1 MGIVTLHFQL
11 CKSTNSIFML
21 LRIIHYSLI
30 IITIF
35 SYDYSYIIHKSCFS
49 RTFVLHKRTFWVYNQ
64 GCYSAGNVSNG
75 KDQAMDTSLQTYLDK
90 LLNVYSHSYD
100 IFRDVEVESG
110 SFPAA
115 AFYYLRDENYLI
127 SRKHV
132 LSAVEQHEYLYFF
145 LTDHLD
151 EGTLQKQIE
160 LSKNAGLSQ
169 VKPHKDHMFS
179 NVGLVILA
187 NTISPEAKK
196 LIKRTRFRKNY
207 KLSFHG
213 WTEYQLAAMETSTNC
228 FFSNPAGKEARKN
241 LEQNFAS
248 KTGKRK

>member
-1 MGIVTLHFQL
+1 
-11 CKSTNSIFML
+11 
-21 LRIIHYSLI
+21 
-30 IITIF
+30 
-35 SYDYSYIIHKSCFS
+35 
-49 RTFVLHKRTFWVYNQ
+49 
-64 GCYSAGNVSNG
+64 
-75 KDQAMDTSLQTYLDK
+75 MDTTLQTSLDK
-90 LLNVYSHSYD
+90 LLNVYSHTCD
-100 IFRDVEVESG
+100 IYRDVEVEGG

-127 SRKHV
+127 SKKHV

-151 EGTLQKQIE
+151 EQILQEQIA
-160 LSKNAGLSQ
+160 LSKAAGLSH

-179 NVGLVILA
+179 NVGLVVLA

-196 LIKRTRFRKNY
+196 LIKKTRYRKNY
-207 KLSFHG
+207 KLTFHG

-241 LEQNFAS
+241 LERNFAP
-248 KTGKRK
+248 KKAGK